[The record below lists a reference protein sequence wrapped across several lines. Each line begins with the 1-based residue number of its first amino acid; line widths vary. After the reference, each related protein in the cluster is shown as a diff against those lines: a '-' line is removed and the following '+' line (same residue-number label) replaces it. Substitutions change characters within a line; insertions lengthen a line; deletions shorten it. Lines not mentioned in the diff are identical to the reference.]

1 MECQGSFV
9 VWISHWFRKEN
20 EMDKKILFRNILLWL
35 VLIGLVFPLRVI
47 YTHYA
52 TLLSLAA
59 PYTLLFYAFISGVLI
74 MCMNFS
80 SRKINVII
88 FLFELFLVVY
98 SIWNPIFL
106 FSSIILVHGTVLGT
120 LFLSIF
126 LAKN

>member
-1 MECQGSFV
+1 
-9 VWISHWFRKEN
+9 
-20 EMDKKILFRNILLWL
+20 MDKKILFRNILLWL

-106 FSSIILVHGTVLGT
+106 FSSIILVHGTVLWNSPPATDGNKSS
-120 LFLSIF
+120 LLRHWHSCSQ
-126 LAKN
+126 